1 MGTYTTNKNLFMP
14 TVGETGW
21 GTLVNTNFSTID
33 TYLKPISLSGSTY
46 TFTGK
51 HVGNQS
57 GGSISATS
65 ITNSGTLTQT
75 GTSTFTGKITANGG
89 IGTKALA
96 TTSIS
101 NSGTLTNTGTSTFTG
116 KITANGG
123 IAGTTGTFSGV
134 VTAKNVTKH
143 GGYPYTVYLFPSTYS
158 TIANNTNNYSNC
170 GPNLG
175 PFSINTGEKIK
186 WQLMYSIDVTDGASL
201 TVKSLYG
208 LSNDYRGFITE
219 IKKIGGSWSNPVV
232 KTDDANITATISGIS
247 GTITNSGLTIT
258 YAQAVKLMSEVN
270 TYTLKNT
277 NAASTG
283 YTNTLVWIEITN
295 TSSSRQYVM
304 THAPGLYE

>member
-21 GTLVNTNFSTID
+21 GELVNGNFETID
-33 TYLKPISLSGSTY
+33 KFLKPITVSGSTY
-46 TFTGK
+46 TFTGN

-89 IGTKALA
+89 IGTKALT

-123 IAGTTGTFSGV
+123 VAGTTGTFSGV
-134 VTAKNVTKH
+134 VTAKNVNKY
-143 GGYPYTVYLFPSTYS
+143 GAYPYTMYLFSSTDPTKTYVYPYSGPHIGLSGIDAGATVRREIVYS
-158 TIANNTNNYSNC
+158 TT
-170 GPNLG
+170 
-175 PFSINTGEKIK
+175 
-186 WQLMYSIDVTDGASL
+186 VTDGTSL
-201 TVKSLYG
+201 TVKELYG
-208 LSNDYRGFITE
+208 LGQDYRGFITE
-219 IKKIGGSWSNPVV
+219 IKKVGGSWSNPVI
-232 KTDDANITATISGIS
+232 KTTNANVTATVSGIS
-247 GTITNSGLTIT
+247 GTITNSGMTIT

-270 TYTLKNT
+270 TFTLKN
-277 NAASTG
+277 NKPASAG
-283 YTNTLVWIEITN
+283 YVSAGIHMEITN
-295 TSSSRQYVM
+295 TSSSRQYAM
-304 THAPGLYE
+304 ITAPGFYE